1 MKTHNITFATRIK
14 SYLRKPFKE
23 GACGPDAYDCVGLIY
38 AFLKDSGKQVPDTF
52 GCWDLD
58 NYYTLARGNKIREK
72 AILRDWLES
81 LGEKV
86 NNRLAGDLL
95 LIQDTNNILFPAIY
109 IGNCR
114 CLTVIRERGVSV
126 LFLDNNFTT
135 DSIIRV

>member
-86 NNRLAGDLL
+86 ENNLAGDLL
-95 LIQDTNNILFPAIY
+95 LVRGVDNSLFPAIY
-109 IGNCR
+109 TGNCR
-114 CLTVIRERGVSV
+114 AITVIRERGVSAFFINQQFKKE
-126 LFLDNNFTT
+126 L
-135 DSIIRV
+135 IIRG